1 MSYLGKQVRLTRL
14 LNGRSGRLV
23 AIALD
28 HAVGWG
34 VIEGIERIQQ
44 TLDTV
49 VQAGPDAVTMQKGI
63 AERCMPRWAGRQPFI
78 LKCTSFAPFYPT
90 HDGYTGSVE
99 EAVRLGADAVA
110 VGVTLGG
117 RDQVELL
124 KQLAL
129 FTERAAAYG
138 MPVVAHAY
146 PKGELVPSSERY
158 AYKHV
163 AYAAR
168 AAAELG
174 VDVVKTFYTGDP
186 ESYHKVIEACP
197 AMVVVSGGPKLD
209 RLEDVFRMTRD
220 AMDAGAAGVTYGRNV
235 WQRQDAAQI
244 IAALKAIIHD
254 GASVEQAM
262 AMAHGRTA

>member
-1 MSYLGKQVRLTRL
+1 MSYLGKQVRLNRI
-14 LNGRSGRLV
+14 LNSRTGRIVS
-23 AIALD
+23 IALD

-34 VIEGIERIQQ
+34 VIEGIERIQE
-44 TLDTV
+44 TLDLM
-49 VQAGPDAVTMQKGI
+49 VQAGPDAITIQKGI

-90 HDGYTGSVE
+90 YDGYTGAVE
-99 EAVRLGADAVA
+99 EAVRLGADAIA

-117 RDQVELL
+117 REQPELL

-129 FTERAAAYG
+129 FTQRAAEYG

-146 PKGELVPSSERY
+146 PKGELVPSAERY
-158 AYKHV
+158 SYKHV

-174 VDVVKTFYTGDP
+174 VDIVKTFYTGDP
-186 ESYHKVIEACP
+186 ESYRKVIEACP

-209 RLEDVFRMTRD
+209 RIEDVFRMTRD
-220 AMDAGAAGVTYGRNV
+220 AIDAGAAGVTYGRNV
-235 WQRQDAAQI
+235 WQRQDAVQV

-262 AMAHGRTA
+262 EIVNTRPQ